1 MLTSFIFF
9 KSLLII
15 KAFGIRSTRRRK
27 ERQVQ
32 PSYFPFTRLYF
43 FIVTTR
49 GEEQKMKWFS
59 RKLKLSLQ
67 LPSLSY
73 LTSIIS
79 WQVEARLNH
88 FAPRRRT
95 ERPVHCK
102 EMYAYLKQRR
112 YKISK
117 IVDQNLYFAVRLST

>member
-1 MLTSFIFF
+1 VLTSFIFF

-15 KAFGIRSTRRRK
+15 KALGIPSTRRRK
-27 ERQVQ
+27 ERQVL
-32 PSYFPFTRLYF
+32 PSYFPSTRLYF

-49 GEEQKMKWFS
+49 GEKEQKMKWFS

-88 FAPRRRT
+88 FAPGDRENGLR
-95 ERPVHCK
+95 
-102 EMYAYLKQRR
+102 
-112 YKISK
+112 
-117 IVDQNLYFAVRLST
+117 IVRKCMLT